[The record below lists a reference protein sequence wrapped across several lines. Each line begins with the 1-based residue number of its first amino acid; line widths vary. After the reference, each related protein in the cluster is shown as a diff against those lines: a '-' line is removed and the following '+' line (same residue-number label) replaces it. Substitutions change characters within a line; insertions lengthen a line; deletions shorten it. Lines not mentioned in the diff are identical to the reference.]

1 MECVKILMNLR
12 LSLKM
17 VIMKEEINMNFKKY
31 QKGIYKKMIKTL
43 PLIYNLKVI
52 GKINKLLIIII
63 KSAQFFELYHF
74 IILFNS
80 IIIK

>member
-1 MECVKILMNLR
+1 MNLR

-52 GKINKLLIIII
+52 GKINLLLIIII